1 MESKLTL
8 PSYSSL
14 ILTVVFA
21 IFVIII
27 VHNDLPQRTLP
38 PLSDPYTKL
47 SQFSAVTQLCPT
59 LCDPMD
65 CMPGFPV
72 HHQLPELAQTH
83 VYQQSHSLSSPSP
96 PAFSLSQ
103 QQGLFQLVSSSHPR
117 PKYWRF
123 SFSISPSN
131 EYSVLISFRID
142 WFDLLES
149 KGLTLK
155 SLLQHN
161 SSRASILWCSAFF
174 MVQLTHPYMAIGK
187 TVALTR
193 WTFVGKD
200 ISTF

>member
-14 ILTVVFA
+14 ILTIVFA

-27 VHNDLPQRTLP
+27 AHNDLPQRTLP

-72 HHQLPELAQTH
+72 HHQLTELAQTH

-103 QQGLFQLVSSSHPR
+103 HQGLFQ
-117 PKYWRF
+117 
-123 SFSISPSN
+123 
-131 EYSVLISFRID
+131 
-142 WFDLLES
+142 
-149 KGLTLK
+149 
-155 SLLQHN
+155 
-161 SSRASILWCSAFF
+161 
-174 MVQLTHPYMAIGK
+174 
-187 TVALTR
+187 
-193 WTFVGKD
+193 
-200 ISTF
+200 